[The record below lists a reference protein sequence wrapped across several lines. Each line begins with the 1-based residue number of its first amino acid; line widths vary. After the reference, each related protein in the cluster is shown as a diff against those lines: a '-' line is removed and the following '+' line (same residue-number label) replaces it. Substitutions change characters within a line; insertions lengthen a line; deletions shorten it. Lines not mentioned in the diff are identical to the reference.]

1 MTLSLVIN
9 SPLNA
14 HLAPL
19 SVSPSNR
26 GLPLIIRGLTQ
37 ASPAVHAASQPS
49 HFLFYAV
56 SLVVP
61 RGRPNCW
68 PRTVWSGLGVGV
80 VVWCTIT
87 TGWLWEGVCVCVCV
101 CVCREFIVVCECERV
116 HLSLSLLFLRAVYC
130 LIQWLRNEACRKPG
144 KMSKGLFTVALQ
156 LVHSRHVT
164 GCGSRHA
171 SGSGTER
178 NGVPASVCV
187 QSLFFLFS

>member
-1 MTLSLVIN
+1 M
-9 SPLNA
+9 
-14 HLAPL
+14 
-19 SVSPSNR
+19 
-26 GLPLIIRGLTQ
+26 
-37 ASPAVHAASQPS
+37 
-49 HFLFYAV
+49 
-56 SLVVP
+56 
-61 RGRPNCW
+61 
-68 PRTVWSGLGVGV
+68 
-80 VVWCTIT
+80 
-87 TGWLWEGVCVCVCV
+87 CVCVCV

-187 QSLFFLFS
+187 QSLFFSLFLVAIVLTLSMVNTFIEAAAEQQELNTEGNTGREGVTCIHDYGNMPCSA